1 MGLATAVALAA
12 AGYHVTITVRSDAKG
27 QAAVAKIKQSSA
39 DAAIEYAIMDNATL
53 STVQSFA
60 ASFDAPQLDLLVCN
74 AGGLDDHIQDPLHR
88 VFLPTTEE
96 DWHLD
101 ENAQGLEALP
111 MLSYEEVKKIGI
123 VHKAMKHMRMN
134 MTEEEMMELAGEA
147 PS

>member
-1 MGLATAVALAA
+1 M
-12 AGYHVTITVRSDAKG
+12 
-27 QAAVAKIKQSSA
+27 
-39 DAAIEYAIMDNATL
+39 
-53 STVQSFA
+53 
-60 ASFDAPQLDLLVCN
+60 
-74 AGGLDDHIQDPLHR
+74 
-88 VFLPTTEE
+88 FLPTTEE